1 MGSLCIWMKRL
12 ENSVG
17 CFSSTSL
24 CLISLRQHFSLNHLG
39 QLASRSHLGLP
50 APSSRVIDIGG
61 QAWIFVTWV
70 LRIQT
75 QTLVLTQQALLLP
88 TQLPNHSPPRILRQ
102 GRVPG
107 RRGESPREMGAEA
120 SAVLL
125 QAKDPQL
132 LQLEM
137 VRKHSLS
144 ECGEGQ
150 PYSHD
155 GWA

>member
-1 MGSLCIWMKRL
+1 MLCMYVRVWMGYLCIWMKRL

-24 CLISLRQHFSLNHLG
+24 CLISLRQGFSLNHLG

-75 QTLVLTQQALLLP
+75 QTLVLTQQALLPP
-88 TQLPNHSPPRILRQ
+88 TQLPNHSPQ
-102 GRVPG
+102 GF
-107 RRGESPREMGAEA
+107 
-120 SAVLL
+120 
-125 QAKDPQL
+125 
-132 LQLEM
+132 
-137 VRKHSLS
+137 
-144 ECGEGQ
+144 
-150 PYSHD
+150 
-155 GWA
+155 